1 MWETPRLR
9 LPRLC
14 RCGRRGKPRFYKC
27 ALAIV
32 GQRAVFFAD
41 RVCATI
47 YCSMKRAHV
56 SLFPILLKLKAK
68 KCVVVGA
75 GKIAAGKAAGL
86 LASGAEVIVIGP
98 RAADWIQSQ
107 ARVGKL
113 IWRRRRFLPADVE
126 HAFLAIAATNSNAT
140 NDAVYQACVE
150 RGVLCNV
157 VDVPERCDFFYPAV
171 VRRGPLQIAIST
183 DGRSPAVARRL
194 RIELER
200 QFGPEYGL
208 WVEYV
213 GKIRREI
220 LSRNLAAG
228 ERRRLLDQIASYES
242 FEQFLRKRPR
252 TKTKRRKK

>member
-1 MWETPRLR
+1 
-9 LPRLC
+9 
-14 RCGRRGKPRFYKC
+14 
-27 ALAIV
+27 
-32 GQRAVFFAD
+32 
-41 RVCATI
+41 
-47 YCSMKRAHV
+47 MKRADV
-56 SLFPILLKLKAK
+56 SLFPILLKLNAK

-75 GKIAAGKAAGL
+75 GKIAAAKAAGL
-86 LASGAEVIVIGP
+86 LASGAQVIVIGP
-98 RAADWIQSQ
+98 RAAEWIQMQ
-107 ARVGKL
+107 ARAGKL
-113 IWRRRRFLPADVE
+113 IWHRRRFTAADVE
-126 HAFLAIAATNSNAT
+126 HAFLVIAATNSNAT
-140 NDAVYQACVE
+140 NEAVFRACAK

-183 DGRSPAVARRL
+183 DGRSPALARRL

-228 ERRRLLDQIASYES
+228 ERRRLLDQIASHES
-242 FEQFLRKRPR
+242 FEQFLHKRPR
-252 TKTKRRKK
+252 AKTKRRKK